1 MKHID
6 RYIAREFIKL
16 FIFILMVFILLFLI
30 IDFFEKIRMF
40 IENSATAHQ
49 IISFFFFEIPMIIT
63 QTIPAAVLLSA
74 LITTGMMSRH
84 GEVIAMKANG
94 LSLYRIALPMLYVSV
109 LICLCS
115 FFFYEVVTP
124 YANEKAEYI
133 RLVEVQKHQSL
144 GTFKQDQLWYKG
156 RGAIYSIRLF
166 DPGKNTLQ
174 GITIYYLDSSFRLRE
189 RIDAEKAQW
198 ENGGWYFQNILST
211 TFPPEDF
218 PVMKHIDSKFVNIE
232 QKPEDFKVIQKEA
245 DNMSFMELR
254 KYVQKLESEGFDS
267 VRYRIGLYAK
277 VSFPLVSIILTI
289 IGISFSLRSERSGGF
304 MQSVGAGLFIGFTYW
319 IVHAFFI
326 SFGNSGTFPPILAA
340 WMANI
345 LFSMAALFFFLRVRT

>member
-1 MKHID
+1 MTHID
-6 RYIAREFIKL
+6 RYIAREFIRL
-16 FIFILMVFILLFLI
+16 FLFTLMAFILLFLI
-30 IDFFEKIRMF
+30 VDFFEKIRMF
-40 IENSATAHQ
+40 IENSANAYQ
-49 IISFFFFEIPMIIT
+49 IIFFFFFEIPMIIT

-74 LITTGMMSRH
+74 LITTGMMSKN
-84 GEVIAMKANG
+84 GEVVAMKANG

-115 FFFYEVVTP
+115 FLFNEIITP
-124 YANEKAEYI
+124 YTNEKAEYI

-156 RGAIYSIRLF
+156 KEAIYSIRLF
-166 DPGKNTLQ
+166 DPVQNTLQ

-198 ENGGWYFQNILST
+198 ENGGWYFQNVLNT
-211 TFPPEDF
+211 TFPPGDF
-218 PVMKHIDSKFVNIE
+218 PIMKHMASKLINIE
-232 QKPEDFKVIQKEA
+232 QKPDDFKVVQKEA
-245 DNMSFMELR
+245 DNMNFMELR
-254 KYVQKLESEGFDS
+254 KYIQKLETEGFDAL
-267 VRYRIGLYAK
+267 RYRIGLYAK

-289 IGISFSLRSERSGGF
+289 IGMSFSLRSERSGGF
-304 MQSVGAGLFIGFTYW
+304 MQSIGAGLVIGFTYW
-319 IVHAFFI
+319 IVHAFFM

-345 LFSMAALFFFLRVRT
+345 LFSLAALFFFLRVRT